1 MKYSSIGFAAMISIL
16 PAWSSLLL
24 ADPASPPRETIA
36 PAFREILP
44 NVPGKSL
51 VGIVVS
57 YPPGGATPAHHYPSP
72 AFVLGYVLSG
82 EIRSQ
87 VDGGQ
92 IRVYRAGESWKENPG
107 ALHGISENAS
117 ATEPARLL
125 AIFVTDTG
133 DTELTTLERR

>member
-1 MKYSSIGFAAMISIL
+1 MKYSSIGFAAMLSVI

-44 NVPGKSL
+44 NVPDKSL

-57 YPPGGATPAHHYPSP
+57 YPPGGATPAHHHPSS

-92 IRVYRAGESWKENPG
+92 VRVYRAGESWKENPG

-133 DTELTTLERR
+133 DTELTTSERR

>member
-1 MKYSSIGFAAMISIL
+1 MSPGQLVAAVELRGAYS
-16 PAWSSLLL
+16 
-24 ADPASPPRETIA
+24 ASCWIMRRVDDDEARP
-36 PAFREILP
+36 
-44 NVPGKSL
+44 SC
-51 VGIVVS
+51 
-57 YPPGGATPAHHYPSP
+57 GATPAHHHRSS

-133 DTELTTLERR
+133 DTELTTSERR

>member
-1 MKYSSIGFAAMISIL
+1 LQRRFPYSQLG
-16 PAWSSLLL
+16 PVSSWRTQHR
-24 ADPASPPRETIA
+24 PPRETIA

-57 YPPGGATPAHHYPSP
+57 YPPGGATPAHHHPNS

-92 IRVYRAGESWKENPG
+92 VRVYRAGESWKENPG

-133 DTELTTLERR
+133 ATELTTLEKR